1 MFRLSVFRLQTN
13 LIPGRTPMEITVEVH
28 EDHQPT
34 NVETRPMVT
43 DLGEFDAFAESWIEF
58 GGNGP
63 RRRHAVLLGHRR
75 SGATRRGDDLSS
87 ALGRPVAWREAMPFI
102 RLSLEPLADQYRRIL
117 HAQGACAVGEAE
129 LGPIVAERHR
139 AHLLW
144 IGKRIGGP
152 LGELF
157 GAAAR
162 KGYAPVLEPDTF
174 LLHPIDRPDH
184 VVFRGWYDASD
195 FSASLEM
202 AASLPEIA
210 FATTAHETIA
220 ARSIRRRAGDGGLE
234 LGPVEEAPVHRET
247 RKENRVAVPGAAA

>member
-1 MFRLSVFRLQTN
+1 MKMTSS
-13 LIPGRTPMEITVEVH
+13 VH

-34 NVETRPMVT
+34 DIETRPMVT
-43 DLGEFDAFAESWIEF
+43 ELGEFDAFAESWTEF

-63 RRRHAVLLGHRR
+63 RRRHAVLLRHRR
-75 SGATRRGDDLSS
+75 SGASRRGDDLSS
-87 ALGRPVAWREAMPFI
+87 ALGRPVAWREAIPFI
-102 RLSLEPLADQYRRIL
+102 RLSLEALADRCNTIL
-117 HAQGACAVGEAE
+117 HAQGACAVAEAE
-129 LGPIVAERHR
+129 IGPIIAERHR

-157 GAAAR
+157 GVAAR

-184 VVFRGWYDASD
+184 IVFRGWYDASD
-195 FSASLEM
+195 VSTSLEM

-210 FATTAHETIA
+210 FVTTAHETIA
-220 ARSIRRRAGDGGLE
+220 ARSIRRRAGEEGLE
-234 LGPVEEAPVHRET
+234 LDPAEDAPVLRER
-247 RKENRVAVPGAAA
+247 RKESRG